1 MSEPKPL
8 NPTEQDAL
16 VKQIG
21 LTLMRAA
28 PEGWQHVIADYR
40 ATGRYFELS
49 AEVRSADGSAQGWAP
64 PQEVSALFSRLRAGM
79 HREGRGSWSNARYQ
93 LDQPASYNLDFDRT
107 EPKWQNPPPQQA
119 YVDEMRFFPR
129 ADENIPE
136 WLRKWLPAAQPPPA
150 PQVPRGFRTA
160 RVFDGAGPE
169 GRPSVNRPPVPDHER
184 EALLGYLDRAPVA
197 VAGRGFDADVLD
209 KDAPSVV
216 PVAFQTDG
224 HWIWPAAVG
233 YYLRAYGIPPETELV
248 ERARA
253 AEFRTP
259 DVSEDVRVAAAA
271 NLGAPTAP
279 RGTPLPA
286 PAVVVAPEPSKAEE
300 FSPFGDDRSTQPY
313 DPHAT
318 VAAPVP
324 VFEPEP
330 EPEPAAVQHDQATE
344 FQPKPDFSDEN
355 FFPGDGDKPGFQ
367 PSVDFYPEGG
377 PAPVPQPPVQSGSV
391 SERSTAAQPVVESD
405 ANFFGAPEKVVEEQ
419 FFPEEGAQQPRL
431 SPPSGVDTPPE
442 PNPDARPRPDFG
454 SEGSFFPADGPPPA
468 QVVEEQFF
476 PEGGAQPRLPSPSGV
491 DTQPEFQPLPRSD
504 FGGDGSDDFYP
515 KEGAKP
521 ASEVDENFFPEDGPP
536 ASSTPEQFFPE
547 DGAQQPR
554 LSPPSGLDG
563 LDGLD
568 GPQASRPVEEF
579 RSESEEAHPR
589 SDFGGDGSFFP
600 EDDRRPSSDDPTV
613 YHEPQLPA
621 ATEEHFFPTASAPVE
636 QRSHEES
643 SYRPETPKPESTY
656 DPDSNFFPVEG
667 DSATTSAPTGDFYPE
682 DDRRSSSSSQDDPAL
697 HHEPD
702 ATVFQS
708 KPDFEPESEPESE
721 EPELLRAEP
730 GPGFQPADDFDAQPV
745 FRTDV
750 DHGFRAEPEPQPA
763 EQLVEPRP
771 EPMPVDEPNV
781 EDTANLVDLVDL
793 RPATAPEAEE
803 VLEFDQRQFD
813 AAQDGPPYRV
823 QFDFDEPSPPRD
835 DRYRRE
841 SYVEGMDLFAPNRY
855 ESAGVEQDTAAW
867 SPFGAAQQP
876 STDALPVEPK
886 PEPLPVEEP
895 VVEQSAFV
903 EADLV
908 DVVPKFEV
916 EADPRHGDV
925 TTRFEVDQETQFDIE
940 PVAVEPQPVE
950 PEVPRQ
956 VTPEEERELS
966 GVRRALDD
974 LDVPPAAYRIGEPV
988 DRTWNLRTE
997 GSSWVVAWYDNG
1009 PKSPSRFDRLED
1021 AASYLIGKL
1030 VLTGRRAPRRQPPPP
1045 QMRPPQGLPPQGGP
1059 QGVPQ
1064 GVPQGPPPNGVNG
1077 FRDGRPMPP
1086 QAVQVAPMPRPEPLP
1101 RVEPPRPEPLPR
1113 VEMPRPEPLPRAEMP
1128 RPEPLPRV
1136 EPPRPEPIST
1146 KPVRVD
1152 APRQEP
1158 AQQQSDTGGKRGW
1171 PIKPMNGEPP
1181 LTLFR
1186 HKKMVEL
1193 PVGFEVDR
1201 FGEPGGNLVYA
1212 AGTPFEERS
1221 LVPSWINR
1229 AYRVYRLRRPVE
1241 VLTGVAVPWFEQ
1253 PGGGTAYLFPSSVD
1267 EMVADG
1273 ALVEVSHQEAQN

>member
-1 MSEPKPL
+1 VSEPKPL

-28 PEGWQHVIADYR
+28 PEGWQHVVADYR

-64 PQEVSALFSRLRAGM
+64 PQEVAALFSRLRAGM

-107 EPKWQNPPPQQA
+107 EPKWQTPPPPQA

-129 ADENIPE
+129 AEENVPE
-136 WLRKWLPAAQPPPA
+136 WLRKWLPSGQVPAAPPSA
-150 PQVPRGFRTA
+150 SSQAPRGFRTA
-160 RVFDGAGPE
+160 RVFDGAGPD

-184 EALLGYLDRAPVA
+184 EALLDYLDRAPVA

-253 AEFRTP
+253 AEFRAP
-259 DVSEDVRVAAAA
+259 EVPEEARVGAAA
-271 NLGAPTAP
+271 NMGAPTAP
-279 RGTPLPA
+279 RGTPLPK
-286 PAVVVAPEPSKAEE
+286 PAVPVAAPEPEVEE
-300 FSPFGDDRSTQPY
+300 FSPFGEDGAAQPY

-318 VAAPVP
+318 VAAPLP
-324 VFEPEP
+324 VLDDDQPE
-330 EPEPAAVQHDQATE
+330 ATANLDQATQ
-344 FQPKPDFSDEN
+344 FQPKPDFSENFFTVDGRRPSTQSSETNFFTEDDRRPSSRAGEKSNSFAEPLAATQPDLAHPAPAKSAVESDENFFGVPGGRPEHPADEN
-355 FFPGDGDKPGFQ
+355 FFPTDDPRS
-367 PSVDFYPEGG
+367 SVRADD
-377 PAPVPQPPVQSGSV
+377 APQQ
-391 SERSTAAQPVVESD
+391 
-405 ANFFGAPEKVVEEQ
+405 VEEK
-419 FFPEEGAQQPRL
+419 FFPEGDAQPRL
-431 SPPSGVDTPPE
+431 SSPSNLDSP
-442 PNPDARPRPDFG
+442 PDARPANPRPDFG
-454 SEGSFFPADGPPPA
+454 GESYFPEEGGRPEQTSPVDENFFPTDDPRSSARADDAP
-468 QVVEEQFF
+468 QQVEEQFF
-476 PEGGAQPRLPSPSGV
+476 PEGDAQPRLSSPSNL
-491 DTQPEFQPLPRSD
+491 DSPPKLEPRLPENYAADENFFGGDDAPRSD
-504 FGGDGSDDFYP
+504 RGP
-515 KEGAKP
+515 
-521 ASEVDENFFPEDGPP
+521 DENFFP
-536 ASSTPEQFFPE
+536 
-547 DGAQQPR
+547 GA
-554 LSPPSGLDG
+554 G
-563 LDGLD
+563 
-568 GPQASRPVEEF
+568 
-579 RSESEEAHPR
+579 
-589 SDFGGDGSFFP
+589 
-600 EDDRRPSSDDPTV
+600 
-613 YHEPQLPA
+613 
-621 ATEEHFFPTASAPVE
+621 APVE
-636 QRSHEES
+636 RAPQADTEFHPVPDFHAEQ
-643 SYRPETPKPESTY
+643 PPKPESTY
-656 DPDSNFFPVEG
+656 AADENFFPG
-667 DSATTSAPTGDFYPE
+667 DRPSAQADDSFQPSQDFYPE
-682 DDRRSSSSSQDDPAL
+682 SASRPEPEF
-697 HHEPD
+697 HEPQ
-702 ATVFQS
+702 ATVFQA
-708 KPDFEPESEPESE
+708 KPDFDPEPEHRT

-730 GPGFQPADDFDAQPV
+730 GPSFQPADDFDAQPV

-750 DHGFRAEPEPQPA
+750 DHGFRAEPEPEFEPA

-771 EPMPVDEPNV
+771 EPMPVDEPDV
-781 EDTANLVDLVDL
+781 EDTATMDLVDL
-793 RPATAPEAEE
+793 RPATGAEAEE

-823 QFDFDEPSPPRD
+823 QFDFDTEPTPPRD
-835 DRYRRE
+835 DRYRRD

-867 SPFGAAQQP
+867 SPFGAARQP
-876 STDALPVEPK
+876 STDELPVEPK
-886 PEPLPVEEP
+886 PEPLPIEEP
-895 VVEQSAFV
+895 VVEQQPALV
-903 EADLV
+903 ESDLV

-916 EADPRHGDV
+916 EADPRHSDV

-940 PVAVEPQPVE
+940 PVVVEPAPVE

-974 LDVPPAAYRIGEPV
+974 LDVPPVAYRIGEPA

-997 GSSWVVAWYDNG
+997 GNSWVVAWYDQG
-1009 PKSPSRFDRLED
+1009 PKNPSRFDRLED

-1045 QMRPPQGLPPQGGP
+1045 QMRPPQGPPQGP
-1059 QGVPQ
+1059 PL

-1077 FRDGRPMPP
+1077 FRDGRPVPP
-1086 QAVQVAPMPRPEPLP
+1086 QAVQVAPLSRPEPLP
-1101 RVEPPRPEPLPR
+1101 RVEMPRPEPLPR
-1113 VEMPRPEPLPRAEMP
+1113 VEMPRPEPLPR
-1128 RPEPLPRV
+1128 V
-1136 EPPRPEPIST
+1136 EPPRPEPLGAN
-1146 KPVRVD
+1146 PVRAE

-1158 AQQQSDTGGKRGW
+1158 QQQPDAGGKRGW

-1186 HKKMVEL
+1186 HKKMIEL

-1201 FGEPGGNLVYA
+1201 FGEPAGNLVYA

-1253 PGGGTAYLFPSSVD
+1253 PGGGTAYLFPNSVED
-1267 EMVADG
+1267 MVADG
-1273 ALVEVSHQEAQN
+1273 ALVEVSHQEAQD

>member
-28 PEGWQHVIADYR
+28 PEGWQNVVADYR

-49 AEVRSADGSAQGWAP
+49 AEVRSADGSAQAWAP
-64 PQEVSALFSRLRAGM
+64 PQEVAGLFSRLRAGM

-107 EPKWQNPPPQQA
+107 EPKWQTPPPPQA

-129 ADENIPE
+129 AEENVPE
-136 WLRKWLPAAQPPPA
+136 WLRKWLPSGQVPVAAPPP

-160 RVFDGAGPE
+160 RVFDGAGAD
-169 GRPSVNRPPVPDHER
+169 GRPSVNRPPIPEHER
-184 EALLGYLDRAPVA
+184 EALLDYLDRAPVA

-248 ERARA
+248 DRARA
-253 AEFRTP
+253 AEFRSP
-259 DVSEDVRVAAAA
+259 EVSEESRVAAAA

-279 RGTPLPA
+279 RGTPLPK
-286 PAVVVAPEPSKAEE
+286 PAVPVVAEPRAEE
-300 FSPFGDDRSTQPY
+300 FSPFGDDHSTQPY

-318 VAAPVP
+318 VAAPLP
-324 VFEPEP
+324 VLVDEERAEP
-330 EPEPAAVQHDQATE
+330 VGNQDQATQ
-344 FQPKPDFSDEN
+344 FHPRPDFDDDTN
-355 FFPGDGDKPGFQ
+355 FFPGDGNDPNTRQ
-367 PSVDFYPEGG
+367 PTADFYPEGG
-377 PAPVPQPPVQSGSV
+377 PAHQPPVQQAPTESASA
-391 SERSTAAQPVVESD
+391 SAAAKPEAKPVVESD
-405 ANFFGAPEKVVEEQ
+405 ENFFG
-419 FFPEEGAQQPRL
+419 
-431 SPPSGVDTPPE
+431 D
-442 PNPDARPRPDFG
+442 
-454 SEGSFFPADGPPPA
+454 DGPK
-468 QVVEEQFF
+468 VVEEQFF
-476 PEGGAQPRLPSPSGV
+476 PEGGAQPRLSVPSGLDAPAESV
-491 DTQPEFQPLPRSD
+491 ERPEPRPRPD
-504 FGGDGSDDFYP
+504 FGDQDS
-515 KEGAKP
+515 
-521 ASEVDENFFPEDGPP
+521 FFPEEGAEARP
-536 ASSTPEQFFPE
+536 SGTEEQFFPE
-547 DGAQQPR
+547 GGAQPR
-554 LSPPSGLDG
+554 LSAPSGLDA
-563 LDGLD
+563 
-568 GPQASRPVEEF
+568 PAESVERPE
-579 RSESEEAHPR
+579 PR
-589 SDFGGDGSFFP
+589 PRPDFGDQDSFFP
-600 EDDRRPSSDDPTV
+600 EEGAQAQPSG
-613 YHEPQLPA
+613 
-621 ATEEHFFPTASAPVE
+621 TEEQFFPEGGAQPRLSTPSGADGPSETSAESRFRAERKTEGFDVESNFFPADGPKPESSGDENFFPTASAPVE
-636 QRSHEES
+636 RAAQPDAEFQPRQDFHAEQPPKRES
-643 SYRPETPKPESTY
+643 DYAAE
-656 DPDSNFFPVEG
+656 SNFFPVEG
-667 DSATTSAPTGDFYPE
+667 DSASVGFQPGEDFYPS
-682 DDRRSSSSSQDDPAL
+682 DDRRPSDPSPNGRYT
-697 HHEPD
+697 EPD
-702 ATVFQS
+702 HADLPATVFQPT
-708 KPDFEPESEPESE
+708 PDFAAEPEHEP

-750 DHGFRAEPEPQPA
+750 DHGFRAEPDRAPEAVPVDH
-763 EQLVEPRP
+763 LVEPRP
-771 EPMPVDEPNV
+771 EPMPVDVPDV
-781 EDTANLVDLVDL
+781 EDTATMDLVDL
-793 RPATAPEAEE
+793 RPAEAEE
-803 VLEFDQRQFD
+803 AVEFDQSQFD

-823 QFDFDEPSPPRD
+823 QFDFDTEPTPPRD

-855 ESAGVEQDTAAW
+855 ESGGVEQDTAAW
-867 SPFGAAQQP
+867 SPFGAAGQP
-876 STDALPVEPK
+876 SSDALPVEPK
-886 PEPLPVEEP
+886 QDPPPVEDP
-895 VVEQSAFV
+895 VVEQAALV
-903 EADLV
+903 ESDLV

-916 EADPRHGDV
+916 EADPRHADV

-940 PVAVEPQPVE
+940 PVAVEPPPE

-974 LDVPPAAYRIGEPV
+974 LDVPPAAYRIGEPA

-997 GSSWVVAWYDNG
+997 GSSWVVAWHDQG
-1009 PKSPSRFDRLED
+1009 PKNPSRFDRLED

-1045 QMRPPQGLPPQGGP
+1045 QMRPPQGPPPLGG
-1059 QGVPQ
+1059 
-1064 GVPQGPPPNGVNG
+1064 PQGPPPNGVNG

-1113 VEMPRPEPLPRAEMP
+1113 AEMPRPEPLPRAELP

-1136 EPPRPEPIST
+1136 EPPRPEPLGAQ
-1146 KPVRVD
+1146 PPRGDV
-1152 APRQEP
+1152 PRQE
-1158 AQQQSDTGGKRGW
+1158 QSQQSDSGGKRGW

-1201 FGEPGGNLVYA
+1201 FGEPAGNLVYA

-1253 PGGGTAYLFPSSVD
+1253 PGGGTAYLFPSSVED
-1267 EMVADG
+1267 MVADG

>member
-28 PEGWQHVIADYR
+28 PEGWQNVVADYR
-40 ATGRYFELS
+40 ATGRYFELA
-49 AEVRSADGSAQGWAP
+49 AEVRSADGSSQGWVP
-64 PQEVSALFSRLRAGM
+64 PQEVAALFSRLRAGM

-107 EPKWQNPPPQQA
+107 EPKWQTPPPPQA

-129 ADENIPE
+129 ADENVPE
-136 WLRKWLPAAQPPPA
+136 WLRKWLPSGQAPAAPPPP

-160 RVFDGAGPE
+160 RVFDGAGAD
-169 GRPSVNRPPVPDHER
+169 GRPSVNRPAIPDHER
-184 EALLGYLDRAPVA
+184 EALLDYLDRAPVA

-209 KDAPSVV
+209 PDAPSVV

-233 YYLRAYGIPPETELV
+233 YYLRAYGIPPEAELV

-253 AEFRTP
+253 AEFRSP
-259 DVSEDVRVAAAA
+259 EVSEESRVAAAA

-279 RGTPLPA
+279 RGTPLPK
-286 PAVVVAPEPSKAEE
+286 PAVPIVPEPEAEE

-318 VAAPVP
+318 VATPLPVIEDEPPADPVP
-324 VFEPEP
+324 ERTGG
-330 EPEPAAVQHDQATE
+330 QDQATE
-344 FQPKPDFSDEN
+344 FHPRPDFEDGSN
-355 FFPGDGDKPGFQ
+355 FFPGDTNDPNARHQ
-367 PSVDFYPEGG
+367 PSEDFYPEGG
-377 PAPVPQPPVQSGSV
+377 PAHQPPVQPAPTQSASAKP
-391 SERSTAAQPVVESD
+391 EAKPVVESD
-405 ANFFGAPEKVVEEQ
+405 ENFFGEDDSKK
-419 FFPEEGAQQPRL
+419 
-431 SPPSGVDTPPE
+431 
-442 PNPDARPRPDFG
+442 
-454 SEGSFFPADGPPPA
+454 
-468 QVVEEQFF
+468 VVEEQFF
-476 PEGGAQPRLPSPSGV
+476 PEGGAQPRLSSPTGLDAPPPEPV
-491 DTQPEFQPLPRSD
+491 ARVRPEFDAEDS
-504 FGGDGSDDFYP
+504 
-515 KEGAKP
+515 
-521 ASEVDENFFPEDGPP
+521 FFPEDGPKTEQP
-536 ASSTPEQFFPE
+536 PGVEEQFFPE
-547 DGAQQPR
+547 EGGRSQPSGAEEQFFPEGGAQPR
-554 LSPPSGLDG
+554 LSSPSGLDA
-563 LDGLD
+563 
-568 GPQASRPVEEF
+568 PPESVQ
-579 RSESEEAHPR
+579 RSESRPR
-589 SDFGGDGSFFP
+589 PEYRDEDSFFP
-600 EDDRRPSSDDPTV
+600 EEGGRSQPSGAEEQFFPEGGAQPRLASPSGLDAPPESVQRSESRPRPEYGDGDSFFPDDSATAEQRSSAD
-613 YHEPQLPA
+613 EN
-621 ATEEHFFPTASAPVE
+621 FFPTASAPVE
-636 QRSHEES
+636 RES
-643 SYRPETPKPESTY
+643 QPDTEFQPRPDFHTEQPPKRESDY
-656 DPDSNFFPVEG
+656 DPESNFFPVEG
-667 DSATTSAPTGDFYPE
+667 DSATVGFQAGQDFYP
-682 DDRRSSSSSQDDPAL
+682 DDRRPSEPPTSDHQDGYA
-697 HHEPD
+697 
-702 ATVFQS
+702 
-708 KPDFEPESEPESE
+708 EPEHRSDD

-750 DHGFRAEPEPQPA
+750 DHGFRAEPAREPEAEPA
-763 EQLVEPRP
+763 DQLVEPRP
-771 EPMPVDEPNV
+771 EPMPVDEPDV
-781 EDTANLVDLVDL
+781 EDTATMDLVDL
-793 RPATAPEAEE
+793 RPATVAEADE
-803 VLEFDQRQFD
+803 VLEFDQSQFD

-823 QFDFDEPSPPRD
+823 QFDFDTEPTPPRD
-835 DRYRRE
+835 DRYRRD
-841 SYVEGMDLFAPNRY
+841 SYVDGMDLFAPNRY
-855 ESAGVEQDTAAW
+855 ESAGADQDTAAW
-867 SPFGAAQQP
+867 SPFAAAGQA
-876 STDALPVEPK
+876 SNDALPVEPE

-895 VVEQSAFV
+895 VAEQARLVES
-903 EADLV
+903 DLV

-916 EADPRHGDV
+916 EADPRHSDV

-940 PVAVEPQPVE
+940 PVVVEQPPAE

-997 GSSWVVAWYDNG
+997 GSSWVVAWFDNG
-1009 PKSPSRFDRLED
+1009 PKNPSRFDRLED
-1021 AASYLIGKL
+1021 AASFLIGKL

-1045 QMRPPQGLPPQGGP
+1045 QMMRPPQGPPPGG
-1059 QGVPQ
+1059 
-1064 GVPQGPPPNGVNG
+1064 PQGPPPNGVNG

-1086 QAVQVAPMPRPEPLP
+1086 QVVQVAPMPRPEPLP

-1113 VEMPRPEPLPRAEMP
+1113 AEMPRPEPLPRAELP

-1136 EPPRPEPIST
+1136 EPPRPEPIAANAA
-1146 KPVRVD
+1146 RVD
-1152 APRQEP
+1152 APRQE
-1158 AQQQSDTGGKRGW
+1158 AQQQSESGGKRGW

-1193 PVGFEVDR
+1193 PAGFEVDR
-1201 FGEPGGNLVYA
+1201 FGEPVGNLVYA

-1253 PGGGTAYLFPSSVD
+1253 PGGGTAYLFPTSVED
-1267 EMVADG
+1267 MVADG